1 MEKHKKPCLF
11 RNITAASQP
20 TRAVLRGEKKN
31 KFCRD
36 AIETSSGSGRFS
48 DKTAQSIAGRRAQH
62 CSELGHSTSSA
73 LTAEHPTMPQEMPP
87 AWESVGKDQLR
98 TPVPRDKQ
106 ATREASQVN
115 VKYSCLPEMG
125 MQIKKRHSNICAF
138 LHFMSET
145 QLPRWF

>member
-11 RNITAASQP
+11 GNIITAFQP

-36 AIETSSGSGRFS
+36 AIETSSGSGRFPN
-48 DKTAQSIAGRRAQH
+48 KTGQSTAGQRAQH
-62 CSELGHSTSSA
+62 CPELGHSTA
-73 LTAEHPTMPQEMPP
+73 LTAEHPTVPQEMPP

-138 LHFMSET
+138 LHFMCEA